1 MIKWSNLSWHIL
13 TYQKH
18 PTSWQKNKQAVFKR
32 RVLNVYKHHYPCAY
46 IHTYTYICIIHIY
59 IYSIYTYIWKY
70 PLLHVKW
77 SLPHDVHGANCFLIS
92 RQDLVF
98 FRLVLLVHPR
108 GGVGSICQR
117 VHRRLW
123 ANLIVHDVYGHE
135 RDQQGLKCQFRDCPD
150 RFRWSDSVSDM
161 ECTPLQR
168 FFKVECQECHPMAPC
183 FIGAWGILGSDRNS
197 WGNRGTLSNTDP
209 QKK

>member
-1 MIKWSNLSWHIL
+1 
-13 TYQKH
+13 
-18 PTSWQKNKQAVFKR
+18 
-32 RVLNVYKHHYPCAY
+32 
-46 IHTYTYICIIHIY
+46 
-59 IYSIYTYIWKY
+59 
-70 PLLHVKW
+70 
-77 SLPHDVHGANCFLIS
+77 
-92 RQDLVF
+92 
-98 FRLVLLVHPR
+98 VHPR

-197 WGNRGTLSNTDP
+197 WGNRGTLSDTDP